1 MTEEVFEE
9 ARRRDPEGKRPRA
22 MLIDGHE
29 GQLGD
34 IQAEIDRSEAK
45 ITLIVDFIHVLEY
58 LSKAAWRFFALGD
71 EAAGSGRYASSR
83 ARPAMWAQACGAL
96 RNLLGLAAR
105 PLLANELGDRLGRDL
120 VAALVPM

>member
-1 MTEEVFEE
+1 
-9 ARRRDPEGKRPRA
+9 
-22 MLIDGHE
+22 MLVDGHE

-45 ITLIVDFIHVLEY
+45 ITLILDFIHVLEY

-71 EAAGSGRYASSR
+71 EAAGSGRYASSGGK
-83 ARPAMWAQACGAL
+83 ASDVGAGLRRSVTL
-96 RNLLGLAAR
+96 RNLLRLAAR
-105 PLLANELGDRLGRDL
+105 PLLANELGDRLSRDL

>member
-1 MTEEVFEE
+1 MGERRAQPEQVTEEVFEE

-83 ARPAMWAQACGAL
+83 ARPAMWAQACGAVSPCAIFS
-96 RNLLGLAAR
+96 G
-105 PLLANELGDRLGRDL
+105 
-120 VAALVPM
+120 